1 MVLDLN
7 TPLSL
12 WCQLSSFCFF
22 LAGVYGDLLVIRLCC
37 FLAYFLLIV
46 NSLLGSPLWPDA
58 MGTIGSIPLDSVIWA
73 LLCLYV
79 HGSSFISLLL
89 DEREVPLTEDQA
101 ALWRLLYR
109 TGGLSKRLFYSLF
122 VANTDLTVLELEPGK
137 LIPTEDYFYIIYQGQ
152 VQLQVLD
159 PMTGAPTKSRF
170 LVSGEMFNLKY
181 LGLFASEESFFCV
194 GDIKCTSLS
203 SVRLFQIPKQQL
215 YEMAQDRAAKT
226 VFQALLINNL
236 SYAVESFTN
245 ESLRSSIAQQD
256 CDRIFRPLE
265 DWEHPT
271 RLAAGSGKA
280 LENPLGHLVYALMN
294 SLSLPWPLSGHPVG
308 IRQTQLAPPPRQKPV
323 RESYEVPLFRR
334 LSTSLITRH
343 NRSNDRGQS
352 TGQRST
358 TIPVSSGVTPSLSR
372 SGSLFN
378 EDLFNTMATVGSRS
392 GATVEISV

>member
-1 MVLDLN
+1 
-7 TPLSL
+7 
-12 WCQLSSFCFF
+12 
-22 LAGVYGDLLVIRLCC
+22 
-37 FLAYFLLIV
+37 
-46 NSLLGSPLWPDA
+46 
-58 MGTIGSIPLDSVIWA
+58 MGTVGSINLDSWIWA
-73 LLCLYV
+73 ILCLYV
-79 HGSSFISLLL
+79 HGSSLISLLL
-89 DEREVPLTEDQA
+89 DEREVQLTEDEA

-109 TGGLSKRLFYSLF
+109 TGGLSKRLFHSLF
-122 VANTDLTVLELEPGK
+122 VTNTDLTVLELEPGK

-159 PMTGAPTKSRF
+159 PMSGTPAKSRI

-203 SVRLFQIPKQQL
+203 PVRLFQIPKQEL
-215 YEMAQDRAAKT
+215 YQMAQDRAAKT

-245 ESLRSSIAQQD
+245 ESLRSLIAQQD

-265 DWEHPT
+265 DWEQPT
-271 RLAAGSGKA
+271 RLAAGSGTA
-280 LENPLGHLVYALMN
+280 LENPLGHLVYALME
-294 SLSLPWPLSGHPVG
+294 SLSLPWPLSRNLVG

-323 RESYEVPLFRR
+323 RETYEVPLFRR
-334 LSTSLITRH
+334 VSTSLITR
-343 NRSNDRGQS
+343 RMSNDHGQHAQSS
-352 TGQRST
+352 TAM
-358 TIPVSSGVTPSLSR
+358 PVSSATTTSLSR

-392 GATVEISV
+392 GATIEISV